1 MSCQGKTGSVCLL
14 FGARSEGGSRIFQVG
29 LKVLQGRNLHLKV
42 KGLTEQRSGDCEV
55 WGLNGAQS
63 QRREIARNKAEEPAV
78 GVFL

>member
-1 MSCQGKTGSVCLL
+1 M
-14 FGARSEGGSRIFQVG
+14 G

-42 KGLTEQRSGDCEV
+42 KGLTEQRSGGCEV

-63 QRREIARNKAEEPAV
+63 QRREIARNEAEEPAV